1 MRRNAIFICFMLFCV
16 IFPPNYKFLLNLS
29 YFIAKRISFKRTG
42 GFTGTI
48 HRIAVASVAIGL
60 AITMISFMIL
70 GGFQNEISN
79 KVFSF
84 TGHFQ
89 SMKFVSGNAFEE
101 SPTSTNSNFFQ
112 NHQNLDFIKHVQV
125 FAHKAGLLK
134 GDEEVEGVLMKGVGP
149 DFDSLSF
156 KQSIIKGRFLQF
168 SDTAAS
174 NEIVL
179 SKKIAN
185 KLLLDVGDKVT
196 MYYVQEPPRFRRL
209 EIVGIYE
216 TFLENFDDKILLG
229 DIQTIRN
236 LNAWTP
242 DQVGGFEI
250 FVDDPSKLESYA
262 EPLYDFLDFDLK
274 LVKVT
279 EKYMEIFDWLLLLN
293 NNVYVFLTLILFV
306 AAFNMVS
313 ILFILIMER
322 TQMIG
327 VLKAIGAKNTQ
338 IRKIFVWNGFRI
350 ISRGLLIGNA
360 IGLGFGWLQD
370 QFRIIPLDS
379 ENYYMSFVPIDWN
392 WLVFLYLNLTV
403 LIVTTMVLFIPA
415 MLISNIKPIKAIRFD

>member
-1 MRRNAIFICFMLFCV
+1 M
-16 IFPPNYKFLLNLS
+16 NLS

-84 TGHFQ
+84 TGHYQ
-89 SMKFVSGNAFEE
+89 GLKFVSGNAFEE
-101 SPTSTNSNFFQ
+101 VPVSMNSDFFQ
-112 NHQNLDFIKHVQV
+112 NYKSLDFIRHVQV
-125 FAHKAGLLK
+125 FAHKPGLLK

-156 KQSIIKGRFLQF
+156 KSSIIKGRFIQF
-168 SDTAAS
+168 SDSAAS
-174 NEIVL
+174 NEVVI

-185 KLLLDVGDKVT
+185 KLLLDVGERVT

-216 TFLENFDDKILLG
+216 TFLENFDDKILIG

-236 LNAWTP
+236 LSGWSD

-250 FVDDPSKLESYA
+250 FVDNPKKIDTYA
-262 EPLYDFLDFDLK
+262 EGLYDFMDFDLR

-279 EKYMEIFDWLLLLN
+279 DKYLEIFDWLQLLN
-293 NNVYVFLTLILFV
+293 NNVYVFLGLILFV

-327 VLKAIGAKNTQ
+327 ILKAVGAQNRQ
-338 IRKIFVWNGFRI
+338 IRRVFVWNGVRI
-350 ISRGLLIGNA
+350 IGRGMLIGNG
-360 IGLGFGWLQD
+360 IGLVFGWLQD
-370 QFRIIPLDS
+370 QFRLIPLDP

-392 WLVFLYLNLTV
+392 WPVFLMLNVVV
-403 LIVTTMVLFIPA
+403 LVVTTLVLFIPA